1 MFKVTN
7 YYYLRMN
14 ILDEILNYKK
24 TIIARDKALMS
35 IDQLRAQPL
44 YERKCISL
52 KEALQH
58 STTGIVAEFKRKS
71 PSKGWIHP
79 EAAAAELCSAYES
92 SGASGISV
100 LTDEH
105 FFGGST
111 QDLSLA
117 RESVQRPL
125 LRKDF
130 ILDEYQLYQSKALG
144 ADLILL
150 IAAALIPAKTKLLAA
165 KARQLGLEVLLE
177 IHSLKE
183 LDHINEYVDIL
194 GVNNRKLQ
202 SFETDLQLSFQVA
215 GYLPEQV
222 TKISES
228 GLSAPADVLALR
240 QAGYKGFLMGEAF
253 MKTDNPAKALADF
266 IKQLS

>member
-1 MFKVTN
+1 MT
-7 YYYLRMN
+7 
-14 ILDEILNYKK
+14 ILDEILNYKTK
-24 TIIARDKALMS
+24 IIARDRALMS
-35 IDQLRAQPL
+35 IDKLTTLPL
-44 YERKCISL
+44 FERKCLSL
-52 KEALQH
+52 KEALEH
-58 STTGIVAEFKRKS
+58 SASGIIAEFKRKS

-79 EAAAAELCSAYES
+79 DAGAAVVCSAYES

-100 LTDEH
+100 LTDED
-105 FFGGST
+105 FFGGTT
-111 QDLSLA
+111 QDLSLV
-117 RESVQRPL
+117 REGVQLPL

-150 IAAALIPAKTKLLAA
+150 IAAALTPARTRSLAA

-177 IHSLKE
+177 IHSLNE
-183 LDHINEYVDIL
+183 LDHINEHIDIL
-194 GVNNRKLQ
+194 GVNNRRLQ
-202 SFETDLQLSFQVA
+202 SFETDLQLSFELA

-222 TKISES
+222 LKISES

-240 QAGYKGFLMGEAF
+240 QVGYKGFLMGEAF
-253 MKTDNPAKALADF
+253 MKTADPGKALSDF

>member
-1 MFKVTN
+1 
-7 YYYLRMN
+7 
-14 ILDEILNYKK
+14 
-24 TIIARDKALMS
+24 
-35 IDQLRAQPL
+35 
-44 YERKCISL
+44 L
-52 KEALQH
+52 KEALEN
-58 STTGIVAEFKRKS
+58 SASGIIAEFKRKS

-79 EAAAAELCSAYES
+79 DAEAAVVCSAYES

-100 LTDEH
+100 LTDED
-105 FFGGST
+105 FFGGTT
-111 QDLSLA
+111 QDLSLV
-117 RESVQRPL
+117 REGVQLPL

-150 IAAALIPAKTKLLAA
+150 IAAALTPARTRSLAA

-177 IHSLKE
+177 IHSLNE
-183 LDHINEYVDIL
+183 LDHINEHIDIL
-194 GVNNRKLQ
+194 GVNNRRLQ
-202 SFETDLQLSFQVA
+202 SFETDLQLSFELA

-222 TKISES
+222 LKISES

-253 MKTDNPAKALADF
+253 MKTADPGKALSDF

>member
-1 MFKVTN
+1 
-7 YYYLRMN
+7 
-14 ILDEILNYKK
+14 
-24 TIIARDKALMS
+24 
-35 IDQLRAQPL
+35 
-44 YERKCISL
+44 
-52 KEALQH
+52 
-58 STTGIVAEFKRKS
+58 
-71 PSKGWIHP
+71 
-79 EAAAAELCSAYES
+79 
-92 SGASGISV
+92 
-100 LTDEH
+100 TDEH

-240 QAGYKGFLMGEAF
+240 QTGYKGFLMGEAF
-253 MKTDNPAKALADF
+253 MKTDNPGKALADF